1 MASSRLLRIKNLV
14 PRSSRAF
21 SASEPEPIKTAL
33 YDLHVNL
40 KGKMVPFGKRC
51 LLFFMTFLTT
61 LLETFDLH
69 LSFSLQ
75 LATASLCST
84 RPRKEVR

>member
-1 MASSRLLRIKNLV
+1 MASSSRLLRVKHLI

-40 KGKMVPFGKRC
+40 KGKMVPFGEGC
-51 LLFFMTFLTT
+51 L
-61 LLETFDLH
+61 
-69 LSFSLQ
+69 SLDDV
-75 LATASLCST
+75 L
-84 RPRKEVR
+84 